1 MREHILGA
9 HVGRKSLVNNCRK
22 IFPISNISLLTKLC
36 DACLSCILT
45 KFKAD
50 TQKHGILKIDKG
62 TIVIQIDLME
72 NLPGKNPFILMVVD
86 IYSK

>member
-1 MREHILGA
+1 M
-9 HVGRKSLVNNCRK
+9 
-22 IFPISNISLLTKLC
+22 P
-36 DACLSCILT
+36 SCILT